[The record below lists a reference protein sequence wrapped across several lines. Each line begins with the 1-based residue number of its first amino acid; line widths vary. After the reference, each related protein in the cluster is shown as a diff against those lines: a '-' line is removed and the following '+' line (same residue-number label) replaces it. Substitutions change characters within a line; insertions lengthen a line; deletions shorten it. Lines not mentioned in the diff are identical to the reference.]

1 MFIVECL
8 PLKTSSYRDS
18 LSYFSAKSI
27 SAGALVNIP
36 IRGKIKPAIALR
48 STPIEES
55 KSEIKSAT
63 FSMRKISSVAATS
76 FVDEDFMRG
85 VHEAAFYF
93 ATTSSSILLHI
104 IPAFITNNPK
114 LLQYIKNKSKIEKP
128 ISQTK
133 SRLEIIQTEFEE
145 RYMHYKAAIREEFA
159 KKKSVFLCL
168 PQNEDV
174 RKAKNK
180 LEKGIESFVVYFH
193 NEMSDKEIT
202 TLWKKTITSEH
213 PLLII
218 ATANWFFIPR
228 QDIGLII
235 LDQENKSGWKTLKR
249 PFVDLRKCLEI
260 IGRSKNVRTVLG
272 DSILRVETLF
282 RYKQGEI
289 EEFESVKWRLPSQI
303 QTDIID
309 MGAEAKKNKIFSCL
323 SKSALIHL
331 KKTSAEGNHS
341 FVYAARKGL
350 APSTLCQDCGSIV
363 VCSNCEAPMILYKK
377 RDTNVFR
384 CHQCGEVREAAETC
398 KTCGG
403 WRLASFGTGIEKVV
417 DELKE
422 HFDKSLIFQIDRET
436 TPSSKSAGIV
446 MDKFLQTRGSIL
458 VGTEMVISFLNKK
471 VNTSLIAAFD
481 SLFSVPDFRIREKIF
496 RLILEIRSIA
506 KENFIVQSRNIDNE
520 ALLFAK
526 NGNLIEFYK
535 MESEERAA
543 LSYPPY
549 SIFIKITSRGSKS
562 HVNANAIE
570 LEKIF
575 GQFNPLIFP
584 SIHEKRGEVAAI
596 NLVLKI
602 KEPDWPQIDLV
613 KTLKSL
619 PQHYE
624 IKVDPDNLL

>member
-1 MFIVECL
+1 MHV
-8 PLKTSSYRDS
+8 
-18 LSYFSAKSI
+18 
-27 SAGALVNIP
+27 P
-36 IRGKIKPAIALR
+36 IRGKTKHAVVLR

-55 KSEIKSAT
+55 KTEIKSAS
-63 FSMRKISSVAATS
+63 FSMRKISSITANS
-76 FVDEDFMRG
+76 FLDEDFMLG

-93 ATTSSSILLHI
+93 ATTLGSMLFHM

-114 LLQYIKNKSKIEKP
+114 LLKFIKEKPEIEKS

-228 QDIGLII
+228 KDIGLII

-260 IGRSKNVRTVLG
+260 IGRAKNVRTVLG
-272 DSILRVETLF
+272 DSILRIETLF

-309 MGAEAKKNKIFSCL
+309 MGEETKKTKTFSSL
-323 SKSALIHL
+323 SKSALTHL
-331 KKTSAEGNHS
+331 KKTSADGNHS
-341 FVYAARKGL
+341 FVFAARKGL
-350 APSTLCQDCGSIV
+350 APSTLCQDCGNIV
-363 VCSNCEAPMILYKK
+363 VCNNCEAPMILYKK
-377 RDTNVFR
+377 RESNVFR
-384 CHQCGEVREAAETC
+384 CHQCGETRDAAETC
-398 KTCGG
+398 KKCGG

-417 DELKE
+417 DELIE

-436 TPSSKSAGIV
+436 TPSSKSANLVIE
-446 MDKFLQTRGSIL
+446 KFQKTRGSIL
-458 VGTEMVISFLNKK
+458 VGTEMALSFLNKK
-471 VNTSLIAAFD
+471 VDTSLIAAFD

-496 RLILEIRSIA
+496 RLILEVRSVA
-506 KENFIVQSRNIDNE
+506 KENFIIQSRNLDNE
-520 ALLFAK
+520 ALVFAK
-526 NGNLIEFYK
+526 NGNLVEFYK
-535 MESEERAA
+535 MESEERAS

-562 HVNANAIE
+562 HVNANSVE

-575 GQFNPLIFP
+575 EEFNPLIFP
-584 SIHEKRGEVAAI
+584 SIHEKRGEIAAI

-602 KEPDWPQIDLV
+602 RETDWPQKELI